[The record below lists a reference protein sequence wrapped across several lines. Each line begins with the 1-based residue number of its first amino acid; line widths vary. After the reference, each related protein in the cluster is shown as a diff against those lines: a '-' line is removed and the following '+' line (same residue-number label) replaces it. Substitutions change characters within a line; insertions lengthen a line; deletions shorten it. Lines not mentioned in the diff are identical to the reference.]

1 MSENKYIKIMIYPDD
16 KTIFYRVIETRN
28 INFVEPG
35 YEYQI
40 QRPKTF
46 KDLFEP
52 GYLENIE
59 VHLIEDNEARGTQ
72 DQPIYVTTPMNDP
85 IQTVHRDE

>member
-1 MSENKYIKIMIYPDD
+1 MVYSGEPV
-16 KTIFYRVIETRN
+16 FYRVIETRN
-28 INFVEPG
+28 IDFVEPG

-52 GYLENIE
+52 GYLENVEI
-59 VHLIEDNEARGTQ
+59 HLIEDNEVRGTQ
-72 DQPIYVTTPMNDP
+72 DQPIFVTTPTHNP
-85 IQTVHRDE
+85 IEAVNVNE

>member
-1 MSENKYIKIMIYPDD
+1 MNKNKYIKLIMYPEGD
-16 KTIFYRVIETRN
+16 TVLYRVIETRN

-35 YEYQI
+35 YEYQV

-52 GYLENIE
+52 GYFENIE
-59 VHLIEDNEARGTQ
+59 VHLIEDNEPRGTS
-72 DQPIYVTTPMNDP
+72 DRPIFVTTPTHNP
-85 IQTVHRDE
+85 IEAVNGNE